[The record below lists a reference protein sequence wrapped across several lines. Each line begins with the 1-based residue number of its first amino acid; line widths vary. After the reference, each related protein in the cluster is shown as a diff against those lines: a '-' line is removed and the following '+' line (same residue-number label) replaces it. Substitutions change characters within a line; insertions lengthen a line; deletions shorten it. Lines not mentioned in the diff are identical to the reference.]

1 MKNIQIF
8 KPGKH
13 TSTDGRTLDFSEDFV
28 SRLVASYDPALFP
41 APLVVGHPKLADPAF
56 GWVKSLSFAEGVA
69 EAEPEQINADFAEL
83 VKSGAFKKVSAS
95 IYLPDSPSNPKP
107 GEPYLRHVGFLG
119 AAAPAVKGLKAVEFA
134 ADDTAMEIEFG
145 ELKSWEVNS
154 LASLFRTIREW
165 VISRWDKDEADK
177 AIPSYLVED
186 IERAASRPTEI
197 TDEGKAIPSYAESPK
212 NPPSAAHGGGLNPSG
227 HASGAAVPNKES
239 KMPTEEKTAEFAE
252 KMAALEAKET
262 ELKARETKVAAGET
276 AQRKAGFVA
285 FCEEQIKAGKLTPA
299 LKPGMVEFLEAL
311 HTGTATVEFGE
322 GEAKKSQSPVEFFKS
337 FVEALPKAVTF
348 GEIAGGTK
356 GPADG
361 KKPVEFAAAPGFVAD
376 PEGLE
381 ELGKAQEYAEAHKCS
396 LLEAV
401 SALKTSASGKE

>member
-13 TSTDGRTLDFSEDFV
+13 TSADGRTLDFSEDFV

-69 EAEPEQINADFAEL
+69 EAEPEQVNADFAEL

-134 ADDTAMEIEFG
+134 ADDTAVEIEFG

-186 IERAASRPTEI
+186 IERAASRPTEV
-197 TDEGKAIPSYAESPK
+197 TDEGKAISSYAEPHK
-212 NPPSAAHGGGLNPSG
+212 IPPSNPSG
-227 HASGAAVPNKES
+227 SASSAAVPNKEF
-239 KMPTEEKTAEFAE
+239 KMPTEDKAAEFAE
-252 KMAALEAKET
+252 KLAALEAKEAD
-262 ELKARETKVAAGET
+262 LKARETKVEAGET
-276 AQRKAGFVA
+276 SQRKAGFIA
-285 FCEEQIKAGKLTPA
+285 FCEEQTKAGKLTPA
-299 LKPGMVEFLEAL
+299 LKTGMVEFLEAL
-311 HTGTATVEFGE
+311 HSGTAVVEFGE
-322 GEAKKSQSPVEFFKS
+322 GDAKKSQSPVEFFKS
-337 FVEALPKAVTF
+337 FVESLPKAVTF

-356 GPADG
+356 APVDG

-401 SALKTSASGKE
+401 SALKTTASGKE